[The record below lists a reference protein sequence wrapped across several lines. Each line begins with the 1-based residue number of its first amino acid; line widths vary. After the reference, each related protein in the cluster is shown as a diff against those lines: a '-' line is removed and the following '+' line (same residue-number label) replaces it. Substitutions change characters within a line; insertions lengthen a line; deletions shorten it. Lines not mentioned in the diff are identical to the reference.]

1 MAPLL
6 LPAGP
11 DSLHRFTRESLT
23 AIENRIAEEQARNAK
38 QEYREDTGAEEEV
51 PQPRADLEAGKQL
64 PRIFGDIPSDIVGV
78 PLDDIDP
85 FYFNNKKQTAT
96 GKYSRVKDCAYG
108 EEDEMVRLVFDTNSA
123 KLREKVLSARTKVTL
138 NTAMDI
144 ARDGTSTAGK
154 LRCMY
159 TERLT

>member
-1 MAPLL
+1 LRALSGGGTVTSPPLSPA
-6 LPAGP
+6 LPKYKLADYRYG
-11 DSLHRFTRESLT
+11 REEML
-23 AIENRIAEEQARNAK
+23 ALYVK
-38 QEYREDTGAEEEV
+38 
-51 PQPRADLEAGKQL
+51 
-64 PRIFGDIPSDIVGV
+64 DI
-78 PLDDIDP
+78 
-85 FYFNNKKQTAT
+85 KQTPT
-96 GKYSRVKDCAYG
+96 KYSRVKDCAYA
-108 EEDEMVRLVFDTNSA
+108 EEDEMVRVVFDTNSA